1 MRNALAGKLLSKEK
15 MSFITFK
22 RFSDEAT
29 MNKRFNVPKKVVV
42 GGTFDILHAGHK
54 ALLRKAYELVEEDKS
69 SSLATERAKRSEG
82 GKERTLFDFAAARAG
97 GVLIGLTSDAMARK
111 RKRRKIEDFKYR
123 KKELEGFVRKEF
135 NIKPKIVKI
144 EDKFGP
150 TLEEDFDYIV
160 VSPETYK
167 TALLINKE
175 RQKRNKKPIKIVKI
189 NFTLA
194 KDKKPIFSTR
204 IFKGEIDRDG
214 NLLRYKVC

>member
-1 MRNALAGKLLSKEK
+1 MKIRTSTTG
-15 MSFITFK
+15 FK
-22 RFSDEAT
+22 RFSDEVT
-29 MNKRFNVPKKVVV
+29 MNKRFNVSKKVVA
-42 GGTFDILHAGHK
+42 GGTFDILHEGHK
-54 ALLRKAYELVEEDKS
+54 ALLRKAYGLVEEDKS
-69 SSLATERAKRSEG
+69 SSSPTELSPRESEG
-82 GKERTLFDFAAARAG
+82 KKEARLFDFAAARAG
-97 GVLIGLTSDAMARK
+97 EVLIGLTSDAMARK
-111 RKRRKIEDFKYR
+111 WKRRKIEDFKYR

-150 TLEEDFDYIV
+150 TLKEDFDYIV

>member
-29 MNKRFNVPKKVVV
+29 MQKRFNVPKKVVV
-42 GGTFDILHAGHK
+42 GGTFDILHEGHK

-69 SSLATERAKRSEG
+69 SSSP
-82 GKERTLFDFAAARAG
+82 FAAARAG
-97 GVLIGLTSDAMARK
+97 EVLIGLTSDAMARK
-111 RKRRKIEDFKYR
+111 WKGRKIEDFKYR

-150 TLEEDFDYIV
+150 ALKEDFDYIV

-175 RQKRNKKPIKIVKI
+175 RQKRNKKSIKIVKI

-214 NLLRYKVC
+214 NLLRHKVC

>member
-1 MRNALAGKLLSKEK
+1 MHKRFTPLEITRIRRRDKENKSLAG
-15 MSFITFK
+15 
-22 RFSDEAT
+22 
-29 MNKRFNVPKKVVV
+29 FNVPKKVVA

-69 SSLATERAKRSEG
+69 SSSP
-82 GKERTLFDFAAARAG
+82 FAAARAG
-97 GVLIGLTSDAMARK
+97 EVLIGLTSDAMARK
-111 RKRRKIEDFKYR
+111 WKRRKIEDFKYR

-150 TLEEDFDYIV
+150 TLKEDFDYIV

-175 RQKRNKKPIKIVKI
+175 RQKRNKKSIKIVKI